1 MGPRKK
7 PLVVFVHGVD
17 GSAAEAAIG
26 FGAVLDPARFRLF
39 TYDLLGRGED
49 LGADRK
55 DHSIDAYVAQLRRV
69 TSKLPAAATA
79 PFFLVGFSMG
89 AAIAAVF
96 AMRYPERVRKL
107 CLICPA
113 GRSVPASY
121 LALGSYMLPFQLW
134 KATVVPMAIERVR
147 QSFEGT
153 TRGSTRSSSSSQAI
167 RRRIDQVLR
176 RKTELYQDDRFLRV
190 AHETV
195 KQFPFS
201 AVPLSPVRVPALV
214 IAAKSDRAVPTE
226 NARRFAADIGA
237 RVKVVSGTHAVIYT
251 RPDAVREAVEAF
263 FAL

>member
-1 MGPRKK
+1 MGPRQKH
-7 PLVVFVHGVD
+7 LVVFVHGVD
-17 GSAAEAAIG
+17 GSAAEVAIG
-26 FGAVLDPARFRLF
+26 FGAVLDPAQFRLF
-39 TYDLLGRGED
+39 TYDLFGRGDD

-96 AMRYPERVRKL
+96 AIRYPERVHKL

-121 LALGSYMLPFQLW
+121 LALGSYMLPFPLW

-147 QSFEGT
+147 QSFKGT
-153 TRGSTRSSSSSQAI
+153 TRGNSSQAS

-176 RKTELYQDDRFLRV
+176 RKRELYQDDRFLRV

-226 NARRFAADIGA
+226 NARRFAEDIGA
-237 RVKVVSGTHAVIYT
+237 RVKVVPGTHAVIYT